1 MHAAI
6 NSDEHLT
13 NLLVNY
19 TANLNLRD
27 KDSKTALL
35 FALEQTTE
43 NLALIDKLLV
53 STNLNAEN
61 TNFLQMAVQ
70 KGHIKSLAK
79 LIERGAN
86 VDQISKNTGNFRILT
101 FFSLSLVILVRL

>member
-1 MHAAI
+1 M

-13 NLLVNY
+13 NLLANY
-19 TANLNLRD
+19 TANFNLRD
-27 KDSKTALL
+27 KDNKTALL
-35 FALEQTTE
+35 FALEQTME
-43 NLALIDKLLV
+43 NQALIDKLLV

-70 KGHIKSLAK
+70 RGHIKSLGK

-86 VDQISKNTGNFRILT
+86 VDQISKNTGIFFEFLT
-101 FFSLSLVILVRL
+101 FFFFFFFFC

>member
-1 MHAAI
+1 M

-13 NLLVNY
+13 NLLANY
-19 TANLNLRD
+19 TANFNLRD
-27 KDSKTALL
+27 KDNKTALL
-35 FALEQTTE
+35 FALEQTME
-43 NLALIDKLLV
+43 NQALIDKLLV

-70 KGHIKSLAK
+70 RGHIKSLGK

-86 VDQISKNTGNFRILT
+86 VDQISKNTGI
-101 FFSLSLVILVRL
+101 FFEFLKFFFFFFFFF

>member
-6 NSDEHLT
+6 NSDEHLA

-19 TANLNLRD
+19 TANFNLRD
-27 KDSKTALL
+27 KDNKTALL

-43 NLALIDKLLV
+43 NQALIDKLLV

-61 TNFLQMAVQ
+61 TNFLQMAIQ

-86 VDQISKNTGNFRILT
+86 VDQISKNTGSFRIFNI
-101 FFSLSLVILVRL
+101 FFSTLVIWFVC

>member
-1 MHAAI
+1 M

-13 NLLVNY
+13 NLLANY
-19 TANLNLRD
+19 TANFNLRD
-27 KDSKTALL
+27 KDNKTALL
-35 FALEQTTE
+35 FALEQTME
-43 NLALIDKLLV
+43 NQALIDKLLV

-70 KGHIKSLAK
+70 RGHIKSLGK

-86 VDQISKNTGNFRILT
+86 VDQISKNTGIFFEFLT
-101 FFSLSLVILVRL
+101 FFFFFFFFF